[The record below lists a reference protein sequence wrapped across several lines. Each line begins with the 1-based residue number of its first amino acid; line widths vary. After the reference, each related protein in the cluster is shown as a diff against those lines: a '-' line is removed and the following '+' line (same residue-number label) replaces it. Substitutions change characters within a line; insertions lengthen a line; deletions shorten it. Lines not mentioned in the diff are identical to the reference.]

1 MFPIL
6 VIIALAI
13 KFLDGLNVLIN
24 LIIINALLIIILSLL
39 ISYYVEL
46 WPNVYCVIFI
56 CGCSL
61 G

>member
-39 ISYYVEL
+39 ISMREIL
-46 WPNVYCVIFI
+46 H
-56 CGCSL
+56 
-61 G
+61 